1 MRLIR
6 GGYLMRQA
14 RFIRFFSIAVS
25 FALGTLGLQAQAADE
40 QSVQN
45 IIPAETQLT
54 QSAEPPKAKTTVLMT
69 QKLEG
74 LPGFSVQIVLV
85 EGPPGWVGGRHYHPG
100 HVFVYML
107 DGTYQLNFDD
117 LTSRTVLP
125 GEVFYEAP
133 NTIMRSKNG
142 SSTEWVRDIVFQI
155 IRDGQPAAVS
165 VK

>member
-1 MRLIR
+1 MRRARLIR
-6 GGYLMRQA
+6 
-14 RFIRFFSIAVS
+14 IFSIAIS
-25 FALGTLGLQAQAADE
+25 FAVGTLGFQAQAADE
-40 QSVQN
+40 LSVQSN
-45 IIPAETQLT
+45 LPAETQLT
-54 QSAEPPKAKTTVLMT
+54 QAAEPPKAKTTLLLE

-107 DGTYQLNFDD
+107 DGTYQLNFED

-133 NTIMRSKNG
+133 NSVMLSRNG
-142 SSTEWVRDIVFQI
+142 SSTEWVRDVVFQI
-155 IRDGQPAAVS
+155 LRDGQPAAVS